1 MSTKKKIFIIAC
13 IAFVALLNI
22 FVFYKVRIASDLAQ
36 DVELSVL
43 MQADG
48 NTPAQLYY
56 ASGGANL
63 SDENSQTLEYNEIGT
78 RQTLDYT
85 LSLENDMVRLDLGN
99 QEQTITIYDITAVTG
114 AESVSVDLEALAADD
129 SLWNDVGD
137 IAVNEDGSITFAVT
151 GEDPYVFISSY
162 RVQIVAGMQ
171 DGARTKNLIY
181 DIIICLIMDLVALY
195 SLRHLNAL
203 IEAPLNIWRSR
214 KLLMTLAKN
223 DFKQKFAGS
232 YLGVV
237 WAFIQPI
244 VTILVYWFVFQVG
257 FKSSNVQDYPFVL
270 YLVAGIVPWF
280 FFSDAL
286 NGGTNSLF
294 DYSYLVKKVVFNI
307 NILPV
312 VKIVSAFFVHLFFI
326 AFSVVIL
333 CGYGYFPTIYI
344 LQIIYYIFCNFV
356 LLVGLSYLCS
366 AIAVF
371 FKDMIQFINVFV
383 LSIGMWLTPIM
394 WDAENMLPPLLYKI
408 FKLNPMFYIVDG
420 FRDAFL
426 YHDWFWTDKI
436 SWTLYFWVFTFLV
449 YGFGVMIFRRLK
461 VHFADVL

>member
-1 MSTKKKIFIIAC
+1 M
-13 IAFVALLNI
+13 
-22 FVFYKVRIASDLAQ
+22 
-36 DVELSVL
+36 
-43 MQADG
+43 
-48 NTPAQLYY
+48 
-56 ASGGANL
+56 
-63 SDENSQTLEYNEIGT
+63 
-78 RQTLDYT
+78 
-85 LSLENDMVRLDLGN
+85 
-99 QEQTITIYDITAVTG
+99 
-114 AESVSVDLEALAADD
+114 
-129 SLWNDVGD
+129 
-137 IAVNEDGSITFAVT
+137 
-151 GEDPYVFISSY
+151 
-162 RVQIVAGMQ
+162 
-171 DGARTKNLIY
+171 
-181 DIIICLIMDLVALY
+181 
-195 SLRHLNAL
+195 
-203 IEAPLNIWRSR
+203 
-214 KLLMTLAKN
+214 
-223 DFKQKFAGS
+223 
-232 YLGVV
+232 
-237 WAFIQPI
+237 
-244 VTILVYWFVFQVG
+244 
-257 FKSSNVQDYPFVL
+257 
-270 YLVAGIVPWF
+270 
-280 FFSDAL
+280 
-286 NGGTNSLF
+286 
-294 DYSYLVKKVVFNI
+294 
-307 NILPV
+307 
-312 VKIVSAFFVHLFFI
+312 VKIVSAFFVNLFFI